1 MKLLLLSLALVLTCG
16 LAFVPSQPSKILQT
30 TNVDMMSRDT
40 DDRVNNRR
48 DFLRTGS
55 FVVASIFGLDRVKPA
70 QAIPEQKVYSSN
82 AKNMMRLG
90 EGDSSGG
97 SGESHEYFR

>member
-1 MKLLLLSLALVLTCG
+1 MKLLLPLASVLTCA
-16 LAFVPSQPSKILQT
+16 LAFVPSPSSKILQT
-30 TNVDMMSRDT
+30 TSADMSQNRD
-40 DDRVNNRR
+40 DGSVNRR
-48 DFLRTGS
+48 DLLRTGS
-55 FVVASIFGLDRVKPA
+55 FVMASILGLEGVKPA

-97 SGESHEYFR
+97 SGKSYIR